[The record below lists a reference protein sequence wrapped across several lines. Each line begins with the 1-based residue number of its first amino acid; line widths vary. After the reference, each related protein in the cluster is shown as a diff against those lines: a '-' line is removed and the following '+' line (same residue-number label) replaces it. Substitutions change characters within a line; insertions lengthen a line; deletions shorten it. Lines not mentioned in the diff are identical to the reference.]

1 MDQKRG
7 TDGGGGSRRFGSHGR
22 MCVTGDHSLS
32 LLDSMIHDFSFPFV
46 AFHLFERFHEI
57 ESIDISLGIFHS
69 FLSRDLFER
78 IAALF
83 HSFSGG
89 RNKQRTRGTVKCF
102 GQRSGWS
109 PLEHTHLTFDR
120 RGFQGENVH
129 FSSDKCIQVVRQ
141 DD

>member
-1 MDQKRG
+1 M
-7 TDGGGGSRRFGSHGR
+7 GGSRRFGSHGR
-22 MCVTGDHSLS
+22 MCVTSDHSLS

-83 HSFSGG
+83 HSLTGGTNKELGEPSSVLDNVPGG
-89 RNKQRTRGTVKCF
+89 RHWNT
-102 GQRSGWS
+102 
-109 PLEHTHLTFDR
+109 HT
-120 RGFQGENVH
+120 
-129 FSSDKCIQVVRQ
+129 
-141 DD
+141 